1 MFAVTEFS
9 GKQYM
14 VEEGTVIRTF
24 SLEEEAGD
32 TFTCDKV
39 LVIKSDDGVRIGRPY
54 VEGAK
59 VNFEVMRHAL
69 GKKVVV
75 FKFQS
80 KKNHKK
86 THGHR
91 DHLTYLKCVSIEC

>member
-14 VEEGTVIRTF
+14 VEEGTVVRTF
-24 SLEEEAGD
+24 SLEEEVGD
-32 TFTCDKV
+32 TYMCDKV
-39 LVIKSDDGVRIGRPY
+39 LVVKDDAGVKIGRPY

-59 VNFEVMRHAL
+59 VTFEVMRHAL
-69 GKKVVV
+69 SKKVIV

-80 KKNHKK
+80 KKNHKR

-91 DHLTYLKCVSIEC
+91 DHLTYLKCISIEG